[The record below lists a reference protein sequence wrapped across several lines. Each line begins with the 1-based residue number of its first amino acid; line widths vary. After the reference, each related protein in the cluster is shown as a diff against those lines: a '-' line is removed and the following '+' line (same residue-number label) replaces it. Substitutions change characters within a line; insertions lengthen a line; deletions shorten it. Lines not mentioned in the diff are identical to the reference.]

1 MTKFEIYLKRDIKK
15 NLAGAECR
23 ERKIFGARKGG
34 GSIQKQDLLRVHADL
49 VRMKNNYEKMGYKQE
64 FDEYYALLINPCH
77 IHKSKN
83 DHEKAIFVLS
93 SKLSMI
99 AAEENA
105 IYQTSKMKKSR
116 WKTSE
121 PGGDLFEISD

>member
-1 MTKFEIYLKRDIKK
+1 
-15 NLAGAECR
+15 
-23 ERKIFGARKGG
+23 
-34 GSIQKQDLLRVHADL
+34 
-49 VRMKNNYEKMGYKQE
+49 MGYKQE